1 MSYLPIE
8 NYGLIGNLHTVALI
22 GSNGAVDWFCY
33 PAFDSP
39 SVFGAILDD
48 AKGGRFQISPC
59 EDDSDVTCKQM
70 YEPDTN
76 VLITRFLTHE
86 GVSEIT
92 DFMPIGTGQEDH
104 C

>member
-39 SVFGAILDD
+39 SRFTEVPTGFCFGSWN
-48 AKGGRFQISPC
+48 R
-59 EDDSDVTCKQM
+59 
-70 YEPDTN
+70 
-76 VLITRFLTHE
+76 
-86 GVSEIT
+86 
-92 DFMPIGTGQEDH
+92 
-104 C
+104 